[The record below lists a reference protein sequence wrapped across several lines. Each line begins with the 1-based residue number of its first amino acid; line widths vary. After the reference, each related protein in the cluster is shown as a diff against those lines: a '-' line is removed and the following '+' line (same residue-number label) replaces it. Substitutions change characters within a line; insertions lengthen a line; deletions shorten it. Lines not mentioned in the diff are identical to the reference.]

1 VPDHAAASGYA
12 QARALGFEIVLDSTI
27 ECSDGR
33 PYPALTDF
41 GAASVG
47 TLSIRRFM
55 RPVCHQNMPADPLPD
70 DFN

>member
-1 VPDHAAASGYA
+1 M
-12 QARALGFEIVLDSTI
+12 

-55 RPVCHQNMPADPLPD
+55 RTVCHQNMPADPLPD